1 MTASDI
7 PSRKTA
13 QNAMLPVAHVH
24 FFSAEEHTADIF
36 ATLSGDWRF
45 GRVTIEQKGQGIED
59 AVELYSGSTSPAVV
73 VVQTADTGPEFKE
86 KLEKLAEYCAEGT
99 SALVIGPVND
109 VQLYRTLTALGV
121 SDYLVDP
128 VSPYDMGEA
137 ISRTLLRMLGAS
149 GSHLIGVVGAKG
161 GVGTSSIANLIAT
174 ACAEK
179 LGQRTL
185 LMDAAAGH
193 STLWAQFGLTP
204 TGTLTEAAKA
214 AVDRD
219 HDTLSRILMA
229 VSEHLTFLN
238 TGAEPMLDNQS
249 AHRVFEML
257 LDRMLAQYPLV
268 VVDLSS
274 TSPIIQSHVLSRA
287 HGIFFASTPM
297 VHSLSLTKT
306 LIKEV
311 QTMRGNETGD
321 MRLVLN
327 RAGEAGKSEVPVK
340 DLEAALGLGVS
351 VEIPYA
357 PRLFMGAESEGKR
370 PGLMPE
376 GRRYVDAFTGLLP
389 ELLGLNTATPEGEKS
404 KAGFLSGFLGKGK

>member
-1 MTASDI
+1 MTSSEL

-13 QNAMLPVAHVH
+13 LNAMLPVAQVH
-24 FFSAEEHTADIF
+24 FFSTEEHTADIF

-45 GRVTIEQKGQGIED
+45 GRVTIENKGPTIDD
-59 AVELYSGSTSPAVV
+59 AVELYSRSVSPAVV
-73 VVQTADTGPEFKE
+73 IVQTTDTGPEFKE
-86 KLEKLAEYCAEGT
+86 KLEKLAEFCAEGT

-109 VQLYRTLTALGV
+109 VQLYRTLTGLGV

-137 ISRTLLRMLGAS
+137 ISRTLLRMLGSS
-149 GSHLIGVVGAKG
+149 GSRLIGVVGAKG
-161 GVGTSSIANLIAT
+161 GTGASSISNIIAT

-185 LMDAAAGH
+185 LMDASAGH

-249 AHRVFEML
+249 IHRVFEML
-257 LDRMLAQYPLV
+257 LDRMLAQYPVV

-287 HGIFFASTPM
+287 HGIFFATTPT

-311 QTMRGNETGD
+311 QTMRGNETTD

-327 RAGEAGKSEVPVK
+327 RTGEAGRAEVPVK
-340 DLEAALGLGVS
+340 DIEAALGLGVS
-351 VEIPYA
+351 VDIPYA
-357 PRLFMGAESEGKR
+357 PKLFMVAESEGKR
-370 PGLMPE
+370 PALLPE
-376 GRRYVDAFTGLLP
+376 GRKFLDAFTAQLP
-389 ELLGLNTATPEGEKS
+389 ELLGLGAQSAEAENS
-404 KAGFLSGFLGKGK
+404 KGGFLSGLLGKGK